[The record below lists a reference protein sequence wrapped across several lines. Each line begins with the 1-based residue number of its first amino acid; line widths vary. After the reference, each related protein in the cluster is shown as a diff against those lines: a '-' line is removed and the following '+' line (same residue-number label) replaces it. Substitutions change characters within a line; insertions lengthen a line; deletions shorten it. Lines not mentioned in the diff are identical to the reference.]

1 MAMTG
6 LEARYRRLLGWFP
19 ADYRARHAEEMIGVL
34 MSAAPPDRDRPGL
47 ADSVDLLIS
56 AARIRLRP
64 GAALWDRD
72 GWRDALAIFSI
83 AGPVLVLASRCLAIL
98 GVGVWGVLAVP
109 GTGWAIFSGSDNAL
123 DRLMWGQLVVVVLA
137 RLGLRRL
144 AAVAA
149 PVPAFAI
156 IAANTFPLS
165 GNAGYLVQ
173 SVPWFLGLMVVPG
186 VEIVALLCS
195 PGPRR
200 GIELLTRRHWL
211 YLAIAAVPAA
221 MIQVTGLGEPT
232 GRLAEAI
239 ALTGVGAVVILV
251 LACWL
256 SSGTGKRLA
265 VLLAVLA
272 YPSLLLIEW
281 QFGQPFTSYGAYETF
296 ETGGVALIACLALGL
311 AYRVRRGS
319 RSAGGTSG
327 EGTADGS

>member
-34 MSAAPPDRDRPGL
+34 MAAAPQDRDRPGL
-47 ADSVDLLIS
+47 ADSADLLMS

-83 AGPVLVLASRCLAIL
+83 AAPVLVLASRCLAIL
-98 GVGVWGVLAVP
+98 GVGIWGVLAVP
-109 GTGWAIFSGSDNAL
+109 GSGWAIFGGTDNAL
-123 DRLMWGQLVVVVLA
+123 DRLMWGQLAVVVLA
-137 RLGLRRL
+137 RLGLRRW

-156 IAANTFPLS
+156 IAASTFPLS
-165 GNAGYLVQ
+165 GNIGYFLQ
-173 SVPWFLGLMVVPG
+173 SVPGFVGLLVLPG
-186 VEIVALLCS
+186 VEVVALLAS
-195 PGPRR
+195 SGPRR
-200 GIELLTRRHWL
+200 GIELLTRRNWL

-221 MIQVTGLGEPT
+221 MIQTNVLGAPP
-232 GRLAEAI
+232 GSLVDAI
-239 ALTGVGAVVILV
+239 ALTGAGATVILV

-265 VLLAVLA
+265 VLFAVVA
-272 YPSLLLIEW
+272 YPSLLLAGW
-281 QFGQPFTSYGAYETF
+281 LSFTSYRAYETC

-319 RSAGGTSG
+319 RSASGTSG
-327 EGTADGS
+327 EGMA

>member
-19 ADYRARHAEEMIGVL
+19 ADHRALHAEEMIGVL
-34 MSAAPPDRDRPGL
+34 MAAAPPGRDRPGL
-47 ADSVDLLIS
+47 ADSADLLMG

-64 GAALWDRD
+64 GAALSDRD

-83 AGPVLVLASRCLAIL
+83 AAPVLVLASRCLAIL
-98 GVGVWGVLAVP
+98 GVGIWGVLEVP
-109 GTGWAIFSGSDNAL
+109 GSGWAIFGGNDYAL

-137 RLGLRRL
+137 RLGLRRW

-149 PVPAFAI
+149 PIPALAI
-156 IAANTFPLS
+156 IAPITISLS
-165 GNAGYLVQ
+165 GNIGYLVQ
-173 SVPWFLGLMVVPG
+173 EMPGYLGLLVVPG
-186 VEIVALLCS
+186 VEVVALLAS
-195 PGPRR
+195 AGPRR
-200 GIELLTRRHWL
+200 GIELLTRRHWS
-211 YLAIAAVPAA
+211 YLAVAAVPAA
-221 MIQVTGLGEPT
+221 MIQASGLRGPE

-239 ALTGVGAVVILV
+239 ALTGTGAIVILV

-272 YPSLLLIEW
+272 YPSLLLIGW
-281 QFGQPFTSYGAYETF
+281 QFGQPSTSYGAYETY

-311 AYRVRRGS
+311 VYRVRRRS
-319 RSAGGTSG
+319 RSASGTSG
-327 EGTADGS
+327 EGMA

>member
-1 MAMTG
+1 MSMTG

-34 MSAAPPDRDRPGL
+34 MAAAPQDRDRPGL
-47 ADSVDLLIS
+47 ADSADLLMS

-64 GAALWDRD
+64 GAALSDRD

-83 AGPVLVLASRCLAIL
+83 AAPVLVLASRCLAIL
-98 GVGVWGVLAVP
+98 GVGIWGVLEVP
-109 GTGWAIFSGSDNAL
+109 GSGWAIFGGSDNAL

-137 RLGLRRL
+137 RLGLRRW

-165 GNAGYLVQ
+165 ANVGYLVQ
-173 SVPWFLGLMVVPG
+173 SVPWFLGILVIPG
-186 VEIVALLCS
+186 VEVVALLAS
-195 PGPRR
+195 AGPRR

-221 MIQVTGLGEPT
+221 MIQVTGLGASPGSLLET
-232 GRLAEAI
+232 TM
-239 ALTGVGAVVILV
+239 LTGAGAVVILL

-265 VLLAVLA
+265 ILLAALA
-272 YPSLLLIEW
+272 YPSLLFAGW
-281 QFGQPFTSYGAYETF
+281 QFGQPWSYRAYETC

-327 EGTADGS
+327 EGMPDGN